1 MGSLHHRR
9 TRLEAVDVRVSPFIQ
24 SAGSKLPLLR
34 LDFCE
39 AGLGVQIKMCG
50 PPVISKWMISDG

>member
-1 MGSLHHRR
+1 MGLSHHRR
-9 TRLEAVDVRVSPFIQ
+9 TRLEAVDVRVSPFVQ
-24 SAGSKLPLLR
+24 SAGSKLLLLR

-50 PPVISKWMISDG
+50 PPVMSNWMVF